1 MIKEK
6 FMLIVEK
13 IKNSNTKQKIIAGGS
28 VLGVAVV
35 IAGVIVGLNLHS
47 QKVANGGLTDNQ
59 LKKAV
64 AAEQKATGAVTV
76 EEANENAK
84 KLVES
89 KTASLTEEEK
99 KEVEKKIEE
108 SGVNPEN
115 AIGVNEII
123 NEVKPQPVQETSKQE
138 ETQPV
143 QETPKQEQSSQ
154 PIQETPK
161 QEQPAPAPEQPKQ
174 ETPKPEPAPEP
185 EPTPEPPKQ
194 NNPAA
199 GTYNAEMSAWLNQ
212 FLIDNAFEYTN
223 VTGMSQFISSI
234 DRGEIP
240 AAGTIKI
247 SRVDGRMNGPT
258 AVVGPHYFSTKTE
271 DCQYWEEVFDST
283 LYHDALY
290 NHTVRVRVF
299 DDGNGGW
306 YVNAYYLVDEDGL

>member
-13 IKNSNTKQKIIAGGS
+13 IKNSNTKQKLIVGGS

-47 QKVANGGLTDNQ
+47 QKVANGGLTDKQ

-76 EEANENAK
+76 EEANENTK

-99 KEVEKKIEE
+99 KEIEKKVEE

-115 AIGVNEII
+115 AIEVNEII
-123 NEVKPQPVQETSKQE
+123 NEVKPQETQQEVS
-138 ETQPV
+138 QPV
-143 QETPKQEQSSQ
+143 QETPKQEEIQ
-154 PIQETPK
+154 PVQETPKVSEPETPK

-185 EPTPEPPKQ
+185 EPPKQ

-212 FLIDNAFEYTN
+212 VLIDNAIEYEN
-223 VTGMSQFISSI
+223 DYGMNKFISAI

-247 SRVDGRMNGPT
+247 SLVDGRMNGPT
-258 AVVGPHYFSTKTE
+258 AVVGPYYFNTKPE
-271 DCQYWEEVFDST
+271 DYQYWADVFHTT

-290 NHTVRVRVF
+290 RHTVRVRVF
-299 DDGNGGW
+299 NDGNGGW
-306 YVNAYYLVDEDGL
+306 YVNAYYLTTPDGK

>member
-6 FMLIVEK
+6 FVMIIEK

-47 QKVANGGLTDNQ
+47 QKVANGGLTDKQ

-99 KEVEKKIEE
+99 KEVEKKVEE

-115 AIGVNEII
+115 AIEVNEII
-123 NEVKPQPVQETSKQE
+123 NEVKPQPVQETPKQE

-143 QETPKQEQSSQ
+143 QETPKVSE
-154 PIQETPK
+154 PETPK
-161 QEQPAPAPEQPKQ
+161 QEQPAPAPEPEQPKQ
-174 ETPKPEPAPEP
+174 ETPKPEPAPAP

-199 GTYNAEMSAWLNQ
+199 GTYNAEMSSWLNQ
-212 FLIDNAFEYTN
+212 VLIDNAFEYEN
-223 VTGMSQFISSI
+223 VYGMNKFIPAI

-240 AAGTIKI
+240 AAGTITIDPI
-247 SRVDGRMNGPT
+247 SKRMNGPT
-258 AVVGPHYFSTKTE
+258 AVVGPYYFSTKTE
-271 DCQYWEEVFDST
+271 DSQYWEEVFDST
-283 LYHDALY
+283 LYHDAIY
-290 NHTVRVRVF
+290 GHTVRVRVF
-299 DDGNGGW
+299 NDGNGGW
-306 YVNAYYLVDEDGL
+306 YVNAYYLTTPDGK